1 MIKQVIAGLL
11 VSSNVCFAQTA
22 APTTTSFVDNIS
34 ICDTLTLVNYKA
46 GEQPN
51 SDTTLFQFVQGVNYK
66 INDSFTASLEIFY
79 DESDQATAA
88 ILAAAVGNSAA
99 VSVSF
104 YYEGTAAGVDKYLT
118 GNGLIS
124 GISWNGEANG
134 VFTASVS
141 ITGTGTLTEATAS

>member
-1 MIKQVIAGLL
+1 MAYATGSDAVIKIG
-11 VSSNVCFAQTA
+11 T
-22 APTTTSFVDNIS
+22 
-34 ICDTLTLVNYKA
+34 DTLTQCSAFSIDKTVDNAETSAIGTTAKTFVN
-46 GEQPN
+46 
-51 SDTTLFQFVQGVNYK
+51 TL
-66 INDSFTASLEIFY
+66 DSFTASLEIFY
-79 DESDQATAA
+79 DSTDTATAA

-104 YYEGTAAGVDKYLT
+104 YYEGTTAPDKYLT

>member
-1 MIKQVIAGLL
+1 MAYATGSDAVIKIG
-11 VSSNVCFAQTA
+11 S
-22 APTTTSFVDNIS
+22 
-34 ICDTLTLVNYKA
+34 DTLTQCSAFSIDKTIDNAETSAIGTTSKTFVN
-46 GEQPN
+46 
-51 SDTTLFQFVQGVNYK
+51 TL
-66 INDSFTASLEIFY
+66 DSWTGSLELFY
-79 DESDQATAA
+79 DESDTATAA
-88 ILAAAVGNSAA
+88 ILTAAVGNSAA

-124 GISWNGEANG
+124 GISWSGEANG

>member
-1 MIKQVIAGLL
+1 MAYATGSDAVIKIG
-11 VSSNVCFAQTA
+11 S
-22 APTTTSFVDNIS
+22 
-34 ICDTLTLVNYKA
+34 DTLTQCSAFSIDKTIDNAETSAIGTTSKTFVN
-46 GEQPN
+46 
-51 SDTTLFQFVQGVNYK
+51 TL
-66 INDSFTASLEIFY
+66 DSFTASLELFY
-79 DESDQATAA
+79 DESDTATAA

-124 GISWNGEANG
+124 GISWSGEANG

>member
-1 MIKQVIAGLL
+1 MAYATGSDAVIKIG
-11 VSSNVCFAQTA
+11 S
-22 APTTTSFVDNIS
+22 
-34 ICDTLTLVNYKA
+34 DTLTQCSAFSIDKTVDNAETSAIGTTSKSFVN
-46 GEQPN
+46 
-51 SDTTLFQFVQGVNYK
+51 TL
-66 INDSFTASLEIFY
+66 DSFTASLEIFY

>member
-1 MIKQVIAGLL
+1 MAYATGSDAVIKIG
-11 VSSNVCFAQTA
+11 S
-22 APTTTSFVDNIS
+22 
-34 ICDTLTLVNYKA
+34 DTLTQCSAFSIDKTVDNAETSAIGTTSKTFVN
-46 GEQPN
+46 
-51 SDTTLFQFVQGVNYK
+51 TL
-66 INDSFTASLEIFY
+66 DSWTGSLELFY
-79 DESDQATAA
+79 DESDTATAA
-88 ILAAAVGNSAA
+88 ILTAAVGNSAA

-141 ITGTGTLTEATAS
+141 ITGNGTLTEATAS

>member
-1 MIKQVIAGLL
+1 MAYATGSDAVIKIG
-11 VSSNVCFAQTA
+11 S
-22 APTTTSFVDNIS
+22 
-34 ICDTLTLVNYKA
+34 DTLTQCSAFSIDKTIDNAETSAIGTTSKTFVN
-46 GEQPN
+46 
-51 SDTTLFQFVQGVNYK
+51 TL
-66 INDSFTASLEIFY
+66 DSFTASLEIFY

>member
-1 MIKQVIAGLL
+1 MAYATGSDAVIKIG
-11 VSSNVCFAQTA
+11 S
-22 APTTTSFVDNIS
+22 
-34 ICDTLTLVNYKA
+34 DTLTQCSAFSIDKTVDNAETSAIGTTSKTFVNTLVSWT
-46 GEQPN
+46 G
-51 SDTTLFQFVQGVNYK
+51 
-66 INDSFTASLEIFY
+66 SLELFY
-79 DESDQATAA
+79 DESDTATAA

-124 GISWNGEANG
+124 GISWSGEANG

>member
-1 MIKQVIAGLL
+1 MAYATGSDAVIKIG
-11 VSSNVCFAQTA
+11 S
-22 APTTTSFVDNIS
+22 
-34 ICDTLTLVNYKA
+34 DTLTQCSAFSIDKTVDNAETSAIGTTSKTFVN
-46 GEQPN
+46 
-51 SDTTLFQFVQGVNYK
+51 TL
-66 INDSFTASLEIFY
+66 DSWTGSLELFY

-88 ILAAAVGNSAA
+88 ILTAAVGNSAA

>member
-1 MIKQVIAGLL
+1 MAYATGSDAVIKIG
-11 VSSNVCFAQTA
+11 S
-22 APTTTSFVDNIS
+22 
-34 ICDTLTLVNYKA
+34 DTLTQCSAFSIDKTIDNAETSAIGTTSKTFVN
-46 GEQPN
+46 
-51 SDTTLFQFVQGVNYK
+51 TL
-66 INDSFTASLEIFY
+66 DSFTASLELFY
-79 DESDQATAA
+79 DESDTATAA

>member
-1 MIKQVIAGLL
+1 MAYATGSDAVIKIG
-11 VSSNVCFAQTA
+11 S
-22 APTTTSFVDNIS
+22 
-34 ICDTLTLVNYKA
+34 DTLTQCSAFSIDKTVDNAETSAIGTTSKTFVN
-46 GEQPN
+46 
-51 SDTTLFQFVQGVNYK
+51 TL
-66 INDSFTASLEIFY
+66 DSFTASLELFY
-79 DESDQATAA
+79 DESDTATAA

-124 GISWNGEANG
+124 GISWIGEANG

>member
-1 MIKQVIAGLL
+1 MAYATGSDAVIKIG
-11 VSSNVCFAQTA
+11 S
-22 APTTTSFVDNIS
+22 
-34 ICDTLTLVNYKA
+34 DTLTQCSAFSIDKTIDNAETSAIGTTSKTFVN
-46 GEQPN
+46 
-51 SDTTLFQFVQGVNYK
+51 TL
-66 INDSFTASLEIFY
+66 DSWTGSLELFY
-79 DESDQATAA
+79 DESDTATAA
-88 ILAAAVGNSAA
+88 ILTAAVGNSAA

-124 GISWNGEANG
+124 GISWGGEANG

>member
-1 MIKQVIAGLL
+1 MAYATGSDAVIKIG
-11 VSSNVCFAQTA
+11 S
-22 APTTTSFVDNIS
+22 
-34 ICDTLTLVNYKA
+34 DTLTQCSAFSIDKTVDNAETSAIGTTSKTFVN
-46 GEQPN
+46 
-51 SDTTLFQFVQGVNYK
+51 TL
-66 INDSFTASLEIFY
+66 DSWTGSLELFY
-79 DESDQATAA
+79 DESDTATAA
-88 ILAAAVGNSAA
+88 ILTAAVGNSAA

>member
-1 MIKQVIAGLL
+1 MAYATGSDAVIKIG
-11 VSSNVCFAQTA
+11 S
-22 APTTTSFVDNIS
+22 
-34 ICDTLTLVNYKA
+34 DTLTQCSAFSIDKTVDNAETSAIGTTTKTFVN
-46 GEQPN
+46 
-51 SDTTLFQFVQGVNYK
+51 TL
-66 INDSFTASLEIFY
+66 DSFTASLEIFY

-124 GISWNGEANG
+124 GISWSGEANG

>member
-1 MIKQVIAGLL
+1 MAYATGSDAVIKIG
-11 VSSNVCFAQTA
+11 S
-22 APTTTSFVDNIS
+22 
-34 ICDTLTLVNYKA
+34 DTLTQCSAFSIDKTVDNAETSAIGTTSKTFVN
-46 GEQPN
+46 
-51 SDTTLFQFVQGVNYK
+51 TL
-66 INDSFTASLEIFY
+66 DSWTGSLEIFY
-79 DESDQATAA
+79 DESDTATAA

>member
-1 MIKQVIAGLL
+1 MAYATGSDAVIKIG
-11 VSSNVCFAQTA
+11 S
-22 APTTTSFVDNIS
+22 
-34 ICDTLTLVNYKA
+34 DTLTQCSAFSIDKTIDNAETSAIGTTSKTFVN
-46 GEQPN
+46 
-51 SDTTLFQFVQGVNYK
+51 TL
-66 INDSFTASLEIFY
+66 DSWTGSLELFY
-79 DESDQATAA
+79 DESDTATAA
-88 ILAAAVGNSAA
+88 ILTAAVGNSAA

>member
-1 MIKQVIAGLL
+1 MAYATGSDAVIKIG
-11 VSSNVCFAQTA
+11 S
-22 APTTTSFVDNIS
+22 
-34 ICDTLTLVNYKA
+34 DTLTQCSAFSIDKSVDNAETSAIGTTSKTFVN
-46 GEQPN
+46 
-51 SDTTLFQFVQGVNYK
+51 TL
-66 INDSFTASLEIFY
+66 DSFTASLELFY
-79 DESDQATAA
+79 DEGDTATAA

>member
-1 MIKQVIAGLL
+1 MAYATGSDAVIKIG
-11 VSSNVCFAQTA
+11 S
-22 APTTTSFVDNIS
+22 
-34 ICDTLTLVNYKA
+34 DTLTQCSAFSIDKTVDNAETSAIGTTSKTFVN
-46 GEQPN
+46 
-51 SDTTLFQFVQGVNYK
+51 TL
-66 INDSFTASLEIFY
+66 DSWTGSLELFY
-79 DESDQATAA
+79 DEGDTATAA

>member
-1 MIKQVIAGLL
+1 MAYATGSDAVIKIG
-11 VSSNVCFAQTA
+11 S
-22 APTTTSFVDNIS
+22 
-34 ICDTLTLVNYKA
+34 DTLTQCSAFSIDKTVDNAETSAIGTTSKTFVN
-46 GEQPN
+46 
-51 SDTTLFQFVQGVNYK
+51 TL
-66 INDSFTASLEIFY
+66 DSFTASLEIFY
-79 DESDQATAA
+79 DESDTATAA

-124 GISWNGEANG
+124 GISWSGEANG

>member
-1 MIKQVIAGLL
+1 MAYATGSDAVIKIG
-11 VSSNVCFAQTA
+11 S
-22 APTTTSFVDNIS
+22 
-34 ICDTLTLVNYKA
+34 DTLTQCSAFSIDKTIDNAETSAIGTTSKTFVN
-46 GEQPN
+46 
-51 SDTTLFQFVQGVNYK
+51 TL
-66 INDSFTASLEIFY
+66 DSWTGSLELFY
-79 DESDQATAA
+79 DESDTATAA

>member
-1 MIKQVIAGLL
+1 MAYATGSDAVIKIG
-11 VSSNVCFAQTA
+11 S
-22 APTTTSFVDNIS
+22 
-34 ICDTLTLVNYKA
+34 DTLTQCSAFSIDKTVDNAETSAIGTTSKTFVN
-46 GEQPN
+46 
-51 SDTTLFQFVQGVNYK
+51 TL
-66 INDSFTASLEIFY
+66 DSFTASLEIFY

-124 GISWNGEANG
+124 GISWSGEANG

>member
-1 MIKQVIAGLL
+1 MAYATGSDAVIKIG
-11 VSSNVCFAQTA
+11 S
-22 APTTTSFVDNIS
+22 
-34 ICDTLTLVNYKA
+34 DTLTQCSAFSIDKTVDNAETSAIGTTSKTFVN
-46 GEQPN
+46 
-51 SDTTLFQFVQGVNYK
+51 TL
-66 INDSFTASLEIFY
+66 DSFTASLEIFY

>member
-1 MIKQVIAGLL
+1 MAYATGSDAVIKIG
-11 VSSNVCFAQTA
+11 S
-22 APTTTSFVDNIS
+22 
-34 ICDTLTLVNYKA
+34 DTLTQCSAFSIDKTVDNAETSAIGTTSKTFVN
-46 GEQPN
+46 
-51 SDTTLFQFVQGVNYK
+51 TL
-66 INDSFTASLEIFY
+66 DSFTASLELFY
-79 DESDQATAA
+79 DESDTATAA

>member
-1 MIKQVIAGLL
+1 MAYATGSDAVIKIG
-11 VSSNVCFAQTA
+11 S
-22 APTTTSFVDNIS
+22 
-34 ICDTLTLVNYKA
+34 DTLTQCSAFSIDKTVDNAETSAIGTTSKTFVN
-46 GEQPN
+46 
-51 SDTTLFQFVQGVNYK
+51 TL
-66 INDSFTASLEIFY
+66 DSWTGSLELFY
-79 DESDQATAA
+79 DESDTATAA
-88 ILAAAVGNSAA
+88 ILTAAVGNSAA

-124 GISWNGEANG
+124 GISWSGEANG